1 MKPCYRYVIVVGLC
15 ALILGAGEG
24 AAARQLVG
32 TGAREVADGAVGLEG
47 PAGILWSAE
56 ELGDEP
62 RLQLTLTAIHEAG
75 TAPLLLGTGP
85 EDTWA
90 ALDLPADSTR
100 HTAELRLLRPPDAPL
115 YLGCPA
121 GNRWLLSG
129 FTTDR
134 WSAGA
139 GSQGGRLEQLWKD
152 AEVPQSL
159 PADWQP
165 LGTLD
170 ARCLTV
176 GREQR
181 LAVDVGSV
189 RLIMPTRAKCA
200 RGRREEFRVEA
211 VNTSGGGVQL
221 GISLEGPPWV
231 WLPSATV
238 PLKAH
243 QQIVL
248 RPEVASFWAG
258 ESWGKVVFEL
268 SGQEKAAPIRLECSP
283 AYPALGAFL
292 PAEAT
297 PEDLQG
303 ALGQP
308 VSLVMAPAS
317 LVRRLGEPRLGP
329 EVIAYGSP
337 EELAALAASEAGG
350 WARIV
355 CLWSE
360 PAQWPSGTKRLA
372 ANQAVTDRGWALAAG
387 PLPLRS
393 DDGGLDASDGDVEA
407 LTACERKLSCVL
419 AVPPPLP
426 AVEMARAVMDGRPV
440 EQMAF
445 WQDLCRRFDP
455 APLRARLSEKELA
468 LPIAWADLRTAG
480 GTAGPAQGAAWAA
493 AGAALLY
500 QGATGLCARW
510 PVPDLQAW
518 HELGRETAAAVPVP
532 GAEQA
537 DIAGVSV
544 GTPVVYKPFLRG
556 REGAVVLTNT
566 SASPLDV
573 AVEVNAEP
581 LAAHLARL
589 APGCQP
595 SRQQTMPFRFE
606 EFAYE
611 LGRPLVFLK
620 LAPAETALLSVR
632 MVDVHPRW
640 LRAVESRPA
649 AAPAG
654 PKDAWTK
661 RGGWWSDLIERARK
675 LRDEKKREER

>member
-1 MKPCYRYVIVVGLC
+1 MKTGYRYVVLVGLC
-15 ALILGAGEG
+15 ALVLGAAEV
-24 AAARQLVG
+24 APARQLVG
-32 TGAREVADGAVGLEG
+32 AGAREAADGAVGLEG

-56 ELGDEP
+56 ELGGEP
-62 RLQLTLTAIHEAG
+62 RLQLTVGAIHEAG
-75 TAPLLLGTGP
+75 TGPLLVGTGP

-90 ALDLPADSTR
+90 AISPAADSTR
-100 HTAELRLLRPPDAPL
+100 HTVELRLLRPPDAPL
-115 YLGCPA
+115 YLGCA
-121 GNRWLLSG
+121 GGDRWLLSG

-139 GSQGGRLEQLWKD
+139 GSQGTKLEELWGD
-152 AEVPQSL
+152 AEVPPPL

-165 LGTLD
+165 TGTLD

-189 RLIMPTRAKCA
+189 RLIMPTSATCA
-200 RGRREEFRVEA
+200 RGRREEFRAEG
-211 VNTSGGGVQL
+211 VNTADGEVQL
-221 GISLEGPPWV
+221 RISLEGPPWV
-231 WLPSATV
+231 WLPSVRV

-258 ESWGKVVFEL
+258 ESWGKVVFEV

-292 PAEAT
+292 PAEAA
-297 PEDLQG
+297 PEDLRA

-317 LVRRLGEPRLGP
+317 LVRGLGPPRLGP
-329 EVIAYGSP
+329 EVLAYGSP

-360 PAQWPSGTKRLA
+360 PAQWPSGVKGLA
-372 ANQAVTDRGWALAAG
+372 ANQAVADRGWALAAG

-393 DDGGLDASDGDVEA
+393 GDGGLDASAEDVDALARCDG
-407 LTACERKLSCVL
+407 KLSCVL
-419 AVPPPLP
+419 TVPPSVPV
-426 AVEMARAVMDGRPV
+426 VEMARAAVDGRPV

-445 WQDLCRRFDP
+445 WQDLYRRFDP
-455 APLRARLSEKELA
+455 APLRARLSQRELT

-480 GTAGPAQGAAWAA
+480 GSSGPAQGTAWAA

-500 QGATGLCARW
+500 QGATALCARW

-518 HELGRETAAAVPVP
+518 HELGRETAAAVPVL
-532 GAEQA
+532 GAEEA
-537 DIAGVSV
+537 DIASVSA
-544 GTPVVYKPFLRG
+544 GAPVIYKPFLRG
-556 REGAVVLTNT
+556 REGALVLTNT
-566 SASPLDV
+566 AASPLDV
-573 AVEVNAEP
+573 AVEVDAEP
-581 LAAHLARL
+581 LAAHLVRL

-606 EFAYE
+606 DFAYE

-620 LAPAETALLSVR
+620 LAPGETALLSVR
-632 MVDVHPRW
+632 LVNIHPRW

-649 AAPAG
+649 AAPTG

-661 RGGWWSDLIERARK
+661 RGGWWNDLTQRAKR
-675 LRDEKKREER
+675 LREEKGREER